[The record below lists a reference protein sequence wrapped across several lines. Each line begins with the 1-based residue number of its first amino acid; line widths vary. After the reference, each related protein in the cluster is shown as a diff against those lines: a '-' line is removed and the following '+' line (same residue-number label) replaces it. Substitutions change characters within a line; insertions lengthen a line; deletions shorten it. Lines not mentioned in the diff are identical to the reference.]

1 MDSREKTLAMLQWCA
16 DRLGDAYPAFLQ
28 ALLDNDPDMQDQ
40 QMLALEG
47 LTVEDVR
54 AVAREVL
61 NGQAST

>member
-1 MDSREKTLAMLQWCA
+1 MDSREKTLALLQWCA
-16 DRLGDAYPAFLQ
+16 KRLGNAYPAFLQ
-28 ALLDNDPDMQDQ
+28 ALLDNEPDLRSQ
-40 QMLALEG
+40 QELALEG